1 MAGRLTIVI
10 ADVLTVIFVLIGCF
24 FLLVVTIGI
33 FRLPDAFSRL
43 HLTSKSD
50 PIGTVAIL
58 VAAAIYGGW
67 SSDILRLIAIG
78 SLLVIT
84 SVTSSHAI
92 GRSALNRKAGNL
104 RGGPTPGREEENAAA
119 T

>member
-1 MAGRLTIVI
+1 MAGGAIRVI
-10 ADVLTVIFVLIGCF
+10 ADVFTIIFLLVGCF

-50 PIGTVAIL
+50 PIGAVSIL
-58 VAAAIYGGW
+58 IAAAIYGGW
-67 SSDILRLIAIG
+67 SFDVLRLVAIG
-78 SLLVIT
+78 FLLVIT

-92 GRSALNRKAGNL
+92 GRSALKRRASK
-104 RGGPTPGREEENAAA
+104 EEENASD

>member
-1 MAGRLTIVI
+1 VI
-10 ADVLTVIFVLIGCF
+10 ADVFAIICLLIGCF
-24 FLLVVTIGI
+24 FLLVVTIGV

-50 PIGTVAIL
+50 PIGTLAIFL
-58 VAAAIYGGW
+58 AAAVYTGW
-67 SSDILRLIAIG
+67 SSDVLRLVAIG

-92 GRSALNRKAGNL
+92 GRSALKMRVRKLNEV
-104 RGGPTPGREEENAAA
+104 PTLGSEEENASA

>member
-1 MAGRLTIVI
+1 MGVI
-10 ADVLTVIFVLIGCF
+10 ADVFTIIFLLIGCF

-43 HLTSKSD
+43 HLTSKCD
-50 PIGTVAIL
+50 PIGTVSIL
-58 VAAAIYGGW
+58 LAVAIYGGW

-92 GRSALNRKAGNL
+92 GRSALKKRVSKFSEE
-104 RGGPTPGREEENAAA
+104 PTPGRAGENAPD